1 MNLTADTYS
10 VFVLLLALFT
20 LGATFLAAYSFANTV
35 RLRNVRLSWKSGKLF
50 GYPLFST
57 LFLVSTGIVGGWV
70 FFSELDA
77 YYTILGSYSWMGL
90 CWFISSYFSSKAY
103 ITDHGIVK
111 NINDPSQTIAWHQ
124 VDDYVEKPAEK
135 GIEYVFIYHE
145 KRLDEGESQ
154 RLIRLELFVPDKKS
168 AKFDKLVS
176 LKIGKTMTSVSD
188 TSFDIKA
195 FD

>member
-1 MNLTADTYS
+1 MNLTTDIYS

-20 LGATFLAAYSFANTV
+20 FGATFLAAYTFANTV
-35 RLRNVRLSWKSGKLF
+35 RLRNVRLSWKSGKLY

-57 LFLVSTGIVGGWV
+57 LFLAFCGIVAGTV
-70 FFSELDA
+70 FQLEA
-77 YYTILGSYSWMGL
+77 EQYYVILGSYTWMGL
-90 CWFISSYFSSKAY
+90 CWFTSSYFSSKAF

-124 VDDYVEKPAEK
+124 VHDYVERPTER
-135 GIEYVFIYHE
+135 GMEYVFIYNELKHRE
-145 KRLDEGESQ
+145 MKNTRLV
-154 RLIRLELFVPDKKS
+154 RLELFVPDSKS
-168 AKFDKLVS
+168 AKFDKIVS
-176 LKIGKTMTSVSD
+176 LKIGKTMLSVSD